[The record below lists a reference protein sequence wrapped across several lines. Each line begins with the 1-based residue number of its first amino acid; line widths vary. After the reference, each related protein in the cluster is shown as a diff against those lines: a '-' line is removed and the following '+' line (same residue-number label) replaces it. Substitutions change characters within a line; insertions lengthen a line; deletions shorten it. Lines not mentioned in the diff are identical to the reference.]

1 MFRCPTLELGLQ
13 YDILSKWLETKMDDA
28 TVLRTHIDSIATLL
42 CDVGDGSKGARR
54 KHDLVVVD
62 KGVLIDTTEDIT
74 P

>member
-1 MFRCPTLELGLQ
+1 
-13 YDILSKWLETKMDDA
+13 MDDA
-28 TVLRTHIDSIATLL
+28 AVLRTHIDCIATLL
-42 CDVGDGSKGARR
+42 CDVGDGSKGAGR